1 MAAESDGQRRDRPP
15 GSTSQHLFFRLGAL
29 GLSVTETL
37 VVFVG
42 IPAAV
47 ILVVA
52 GLVFV
57 GGGGSGGGAKRY
69 RPGRPFDFTPVWFL
83 SRPEQLAD
91 SAGTALAAGAQAP
104 ALTSRKQEQ
113 AGVEAPAG
121 GTGGASDR
129 W

>member
-1 MAAESDGQRRDRPP
+1 M
-15 GSTSQHLFFRLGAL
+15 

-42 IPAAV
+42 IPVAAV
-47 ILVVA
+47 LVIA
-52 GLVFV
+52 GLAAVGSRGH
-57 GGGGSGGGAKRY
+57 GGGTKRY

-83 SRPEQLAD
+83 GHPEQLAE

-104 ALTSRKQEQ
+104 ALTSRTQEQ
-113 AGVEAPAG
+113 AGREAPAG

>member
-1 MAAESDGQRRDRPP
+1 M
-15 GSTSQHLFFRLGAL
+15 L
-29 GLSVTETL
+29 
-37 VVFVG
+37 VFVG
-42 IPAAV
+42 IPAAAVLV
-47 ILVVA
+47 IGGLAYVA
-52 GLVFV
+52 HR
-57 GGGGSGGGAKRY
+57 GGGGGGGGGRAKRY

-83 SRPEQLAD
+83 GRPEQLAD

-113 AGVEAPAG
+113 AGREAPAG

>member
-1 MAAESDGQRRDRPP
+1 M
-15 GSTSQHLFFRLGAL
+15 
-29 GLSVTETL
+29 SVTETSL
-37 VVFVG
+37 IFVG

-47 ILVVA
+47 VLVIV
-52 GLVFV
+52 GLAFASNR
-57 GGGGSGGGAKRY
+57 GGGNKRY
-69 RPGRPFDFTPVWFL
+69 RPGRRFDFTPVWFL
-83 SRPEQLAD
+83 GRPEQLAD

-104 ALTSRKQEQ
+104 ALTSHKLEK

>member
-1 MAAESDGQRRDRPP
+1 M
-15 GSTSQHLFFRLGAL
+15 
-29 GLSVTETL
+29 SVTETL
-37 VVFVG
+37 LVFVG

-47 ILVVA
+47 VLVIA
-52 GLVFV
+52 GLVYAGSR
-57 GGGGSGGGAKRY
+57 GGGGGGAKRY
-69 RPGRPFDFTPVWFL
+69 RPGRPFSFRPVWFL
-83 SRPEQLAD
+83 GRPEELAD

-104 ALTSRKQEQ
+104 ALTSGKQQQ

>member
-1 MAAESDGQRRDRPP
+1 M
-15 GSTSQHLFFRLGAL
+15 
-29 GLSVTETL
+29 SVTETSL
-37 VVFVG
+37 IFVG

-47 ILVVA
+47 VLVIV
-52 GLVFV
+52 GLVFA
-57 GGGGSGGGAKRY
+57 GNRGSGGPAKRY
-69 RPGRPFDFTPVWFL
+69 RPGRRFDFTPVWFL
-83 SRPEQLAD
+83 GRPEQLAD

>member
-1 MAAESDGQRRDRPP
+1 M
-15 GSTSQHLFFRLGAL
+15 L
-29 GLSVTETL
+29 
-37 VVFVG
+37 VFVG
-42 IPAAV
+42 IPAAAVLV
-47 ILVVA
+47 IA
-52 GLVFV
+52 GLAYAGSR
-57 GGGGSGGGAKRY
+57 GGGGGAKRY

-83 SRPEQLAD
+83 ARPEQLAD

-113 AGVEAPAG
+113 AGEMAPAG

>member
-1 MAAESDGQRRDRPP
+1 MTVHPTRKIP
-15 GSTSQHLFFRLGAL
+15 GLSFRLGAL

-37 VVFVG
+37 LVFVG
-42 IPAAV
+42 IPAAAVLV
-47 ILVVA
+47 IA
-52 GLVFV
+52 GLAAVGNR
-57 GGGGSGGGAKRY
+57 GGGGGGAKRY

-83 SRPEQLAD
+83 GRPEQLAD

-113 AGVEAPAG
+113 AGREAPAG

>member
-1 MAAESDGQRRDRPP
+1 
-15 GSTSQHLFFRLGAL
+15 L
-29 GLSVTETL
+29 GLSVTDTL
-37 VVFVG
+37 LVYVG
-42 IPAAV
+42 IPAAAVLV
-47 ILVVA
+47 IG
-52 GLVFV
+52 GLAYAASRGN
-57 GGGGSGGGAKRY
+57 GGRGAKRY

-83 SRPEQLAD
+83 ARPEHLAD

-113 AGVEAPAG
+113 AGREAPAG

>member
-1 MAAESDGQRRDRPP
+1 M
-15 GSTSQHLFFRLGAL
+15 

-37 VVFVG
+37 VFFVG
-42 IPAAV
+42 IPAAAVLV
-47 ILVVA
+47 IA
-52 GLVFV
+52 GLAAA
-57 GGGGSGGGAKRY
+57 GSRGNGGGAKRY

-83 SRPEQLAD
+83 GRPEQLAD
-91 SAGTALAAGAQAP
+91 SAGTALTAGAQAP

-113 AGVEAPAG
+113 AGREAPAG

>member
-1 MAAESDGQRRDRPP
+1 M
-15 GSTSQHLFFRLGAL
+15 

-37 VVFVG
+37 LVFVG
-42 IPAAV
+42 IPVAAV
-47 ILVVA
+47 LVIA
-52 GLVFV
+52 GLAYAGSR
-57 GGGGSGGGAKRY
+57 GGGGGAKRY

-83 SRPEQLAD
+83 GRPGQLAD

-104 ALTSRKQEQ
+104 ALTSHKLEQ
-113 AGVEAPAG
+113 ASVEAPAG